1 MKLSYTKRVLSRAA
15 APALENENTEEVVDQ
30 AVIDAQPTEGVVE
43 ETVDEV
49 PAEEIPV
56 EETPAETLPEDAIPE
71 VTASVVED
79 TEAPVDGIDPVEPPQ
94 VVPVSETGEIT
105 VDQAE
110 AVAAGDVEGAAEAVV
125 ETDEQEG
132 IVTTPEEVIEEAETV
147 AEETPVEEGSAEAP
161 VETSDIT
168 PEGEVPSSDEVV
180 SDVDGQVE
188 ENLEPVATEEPT
200 SDAPEDTPAEDS
212 TEPEGTSEVS
222 NEGFVGGVLGFIV
235 GAVGWTPFVGAGI
248 SAAAKAK
255 RLALKKDI
263 EVIAKR
269 IAKIHNGELADAEKN
284 GTKIPDR
291 DHVKEMDWVEIVKSA
306 ILGTILGPIYGAYQ
320 GSELQ
325 NLNRDLKAKIKEL
338 EEEIERAG
346 ISTESFPTESAT
358 EDCACEAEGTNPPA
372 NVIDGSGE
380 SELPPESTAV
390 DAGKG
395 EETLPPQDTVTA
407 EDKGEEVKPS
417 QEKVT
422 SEGAGEETLPPQD
435 KPVEEGKGANVN
447 TGEVVSTESSEVEE
461 TVVTDAPVV
470 ETPVEAANEVEG
482 VVATDVPVVEE
493 TSAEAPTDGV
503 VQDAVDIPVV
513 NPEADDS
520 VEVIDTADFTTG
532 EEDEES
538 IIGEALDT
546 YPKVIDVVEGSLQNG
561 GLSVEAMALLNIF
574 TARDGIPV
582 KSDVSLENYN
592 YTAKSQSKLAVESLK
607 EDMQGWMEKA
617 LEMIKR
623 GLAKIK
629 EFLHERFNQV
639 GILQRRAKALRDV
652 DMGLA
657 GGKELT
663 GSYFADIQVEG
674 KIPNN
679 WVSELGDFTNQYRK
693 IKKFRHSAAGASE
706 KIVDLVKSDI
716 LNVLVKDGEQQVNVQ
731 EIYNRAEEIFKGIAT
746 EGDFEAQNNRGFP
759 SYKSPELIGDIQL
772 ELLYGAQGGEGKWER
787 PTFNVN
793 KLEFEPASTG
803 PSLSGQ
809 QIRSVAMDVQAILG
823 EVEEKFFDDAYV
835 SKISGAFSEIIR
847 ITKLNANSNNSHR
860 NELQAVRAM
869 LISANLFAIDVVSR
883 TTNLA
888 VRVAKSAIEYAE
900 ASAKAANDAA

>member
-43 ETVDEV
+43 VPVEETVDEV
-49 PAEEIPV
+49 PV
-56 EETPAETLPEDAIPE
+56 EEAPAETLPEDAVPE

-79 TEAPVDGIDPVEPPQ
+79 TEAPVDEIDPVEPPQ

-132 IVTTPEEVIEEAETV
+132 IVTTPEEVIEEAETI

-188 ENLEPVATEEPT
+188 ENLEPVASEEPT
-200 SDAPEDTPAEDS
+200 SDAPEETPAEEPVE
-212 TEPEGTSEVS
+212 TEGSGEVS
-222 NEGFVGGVLGFIV
+222 NEGL
-235 GAVGWTPFVGAGI
+235 
-248 SAAAKAK
+248 
-255 RLALKKDI
+255 L
-263 EVIAKR
+263 
-269 IAKIHNGELADAEKN
+269 
-284 GTKIPDR
+284 
-291 DHVKEMDWVEIVKSA
+291 
-306 ILGTILGPIYGAYQ
+306 
-320 GSELQ
+320 
-325 NLNRDLKAKIKEL
+325 AKIKEL
-338 EEEIERAG
+338 ESILNKAG
-346 ISTESFPTESAT
+346 IATESFPAGAST
-358 EDCACEAEGTNPPA
+358 EDCACEAEGSNPPA

-407 EDKGEEVKPS
+407 EAEGEEVKPS

-422 SEGAGEETLPPQD
+422 AEGAGEETLPPQD

-574 TARDGIPV
+574 TARDGIPI

-679 WVSELGDFTNQYRK
+679 WVSELGNFNNQYRK
-693 IKKFRHSAAGASE
+693 ITKFRYSAANASE

-716 LNVLVKDGEQQVNVQ
+716 LNVLVKDGEQQVDVQ
-731 EIYNRAEEIFKGIAT
+731 EIYAKAEEIFKGIAAD
-746 EGDFEAQNNRGFP
+746 GDFKAQNNEGFP
-759 SYKSPELIGDIQL
+759 SYKSSELIGDVQL
-772 ELLYGAQGGEGKWER
+772 ELLYGATGGEGKWER
-787 PTFNVN
+787 PTFNIN
-793 KLEFEPASTG
+793 KLEFDPASTG
-803 PSLSGQ
+803 PSLNGQ

-823 EVEEKFFDDAYV
+823 EVEAKFFDDAYT
-835 SKISGAFSEIIR
+835 SKIAGAFTEIIR

>member
-43 ETVDEV
+43 VPVEETVDEV
-49 PAEEIPV
+49 PV
-56 EETPAETLPEDAIPE
+56 EEAPAETLPEDAVPE
-71 VTASVVED
+71 ITASVVED

-132 IVTTPEEVIEEAETV
+132 IVTTPEAVIEEAETV
-147 AEETPVEEGSAEAP
+147 AEETPVEEDSAEAP
-161 VETSDIT
+161 VETSDII

-188 ENLEPVATEEPT
+188 ENLEPVASEEPT
-200 SDAPEDTPAEDS
+200 SDAPEDTPAEEPV
-212 TEPEGTSEVS
+212 EPEVPGEVS
-222 NEGFVGGVLGFIV
+222 NEGL
-235 GAVGWTPFVGAGI
+235 
-248 SAAAKAK
+248 
-255 RLALKKDI
+255 L
-263 EVIAKR
+263 
-269 IAKIHNGELADAEKN
+269 
-284 GTKIPDR
+284 
-291 DHVKEMDWVEIVKSA
+291 
-306 ILGTILGPIYGAYQ
+306 
-320 GSELQ
+320 
-325 NLNRDLKAKIKEL
+325 AKIKAL
-338 EEEIERAG
+338 ESILNKAG
-346 ISTESFPTESAT
+346 ISTESFPTEPAS
-358 EDCACEAEGTNPPA
+358 EDCACEAEGSNPPA

-679 WVSELGDFTNQYRK
+679 WVSELGDFSNQYRK
-693 IKKFRHSAAGASE
+693 ITKFRHAAAGASE

-716 LNVLVKDGEQQVNVQ
+716 LNVLVKDGEQQVDVQ
-731 EIYNRAEEIFKGIAT
+731 EIYAKAEEIFKGIAVD
-746 EGDFEAQNNRGFP
+746 GDFKAQNNKGFP
-759 SYKSPELIGDIQL
+759 SYKSSELIGDVQL
-772 ELLYGAQGGEGKWER
+772 ELLYGATGGEGKWER
-787 PTFNVN
+787 PTFNIN
-793 KLEFEPASTG
+793 KLEFDPASTG

-809 QIRSVAMDVQAILG
+809 QIRSVAMDVQVILG
-823 EVEEKFFDDAYV
+823 EVEAKFFDDAYV
-835 SKISGAFSEIIR
+835 SKISGAFTEIIR